1 MHAIEQGGD
10 KRVRIAAARHLVNTT
25 DLKNRRTHRHP
36 WIQRG
41 VWVLE
46 NHLDATPER
55 AQGTALGCADILAPE
70 KDPPRVRFH
79 QSYNPP
85 AARALSP
92 PGPPR
97 QAEDLPLRNVQGPTV
112 NGPMNPACAVC
123 RPPAP

>member
-25 DLKNRRTHRHP
+25 DLKDRRTHRHP

-55 AQGTALGCADILAPE
+55 AQVTALGCADIPAPGG
-70 KDPPRVRFH
+70 
-79 QSYNPP
+79 
-85 AARALSP
+85 RAFSP

-97 QAEDLPLRNVQGPTV
+97 QAQDLALRNVQAPPV
-112 NGPMNPACAVC
+112 NGTMTPRCAAC
-123 RPPAP
+123 RPPAPKDNV